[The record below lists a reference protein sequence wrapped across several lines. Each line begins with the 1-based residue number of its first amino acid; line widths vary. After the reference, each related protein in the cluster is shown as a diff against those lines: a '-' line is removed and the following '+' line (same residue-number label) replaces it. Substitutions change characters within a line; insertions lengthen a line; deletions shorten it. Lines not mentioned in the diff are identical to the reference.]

1 MYFTFPRAAGIR
13 RFVRPC
19 SRNNDWQ
26 DYLGEPEGGGW
37 LTGAEC
43 NVREIEQA
51 RPVINLVIF
60 SSSWLSLLSSSWW
73 GAGLVREGDWG
84 RPIRERET
92 KQSNN
97 STYKGGGRTSERA
110 MCAY

>member
-1 MYFTFPRAAGIR
+1 MYFTFPRAAGIW

-26 DYLGEPEGGGW
+26 DDLGEPEGGGW

-51 RPVINLVIF
+51 RPVINPVIF
-60 SSSWLSLLSSSWW
+60 RSSWLSL
-73 GAGLVREGDWG
+73 RH
-84 RPIRERET
+84 
-92 KQSNN
+92 
-97 STYKGGGRTSERA
+97 GGERA
-110 MCAY
+110 SFGKGNGGVPYGKGN